1 MYEKI
6 KMVGVADEF
15 FNNVSLKEKLLSL
28 YPGICVI
35 GMEELIEREKNKE
48 RGMAILADKDLADK
62 DMAEILG
69 KMSGLVAVIKETDS
83 GFSQN
88 WLLKPGKIEK
98 SFVFPAGMFTT

>member
-1 MYEKI
+1 
-6 KMVGVADEF
+6 
-15 FNNVSLKEKLLSL
+15 
-28 YPGICVI
+28 
-35 GMEELIEREKNKE
+35 MEELIEREKNKE